1 MLVPSD
7 DPPFA
12 VFRLHGGTSEFP
24 LRQRQGRELI
34 RRLENGGGRQ
44 ELVSRILAARR
55 SRYPQQFDAEV
66 DDEPMLLAALD
77 APPELP
83 AGRLAELRDALRER
97 ASHP

>member
-12 VFRLHGGTSEFP
+12 VFRLHDGAGEFP

-34 RRLENGGGRQ
+34 RRLESGGGQQ

-55 SRYPQQFDAEV
+55 SRYPQQFDARP
-66 DDEPMLLAALD
+66 DDEPVVLAALD

-83 AGRLAELRDALRER
+83 AGRLADLRDALRDR
-97 ASHP
+97 VGP